1 VPNRRLP
8 ICGGDMRA
16 LGRSASMRP
25 VGQGWFRNFGLL
37 QMEMAAG
44 FLARSQEG
52 LIQEGFTCSL
62 GGSCW
67 Q

>member
-1 VPNRRLP
+1 
-8 ICGGDMRA
+8 MR
-16 LGRSASMRP
+16 S

-37 QMEMAAG
+37 QMDMVAG

-62 GGSCW
+62 GGSCG